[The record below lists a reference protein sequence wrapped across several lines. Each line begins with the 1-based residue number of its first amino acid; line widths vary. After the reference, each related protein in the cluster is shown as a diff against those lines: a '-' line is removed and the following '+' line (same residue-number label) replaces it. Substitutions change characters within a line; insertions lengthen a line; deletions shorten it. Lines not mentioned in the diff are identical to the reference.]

1 MLCHF
6 SDAVQQGQAACFLP
20 ERSST
25 MDIRQLK
32 YFLSVA
38 ETGLVTKAAE
48 QLHMTQSP
56 LSQQILALERE
67 LGVRLFRRTKK
78 HMELTEAGQVLRRR
92 AEQILSLQL
101 SALAEVRETAVGMKG
116 KLRLGLIPSS
126 GRLWLPSF
134 IRQFHEIYPLITF
147 DLRQGST
154 EYILELMRHHQID
167 LGFVRLPV
175 DDSLYR
181 TIKFPPERIVAASLR
196 SLLPE
201 SDGAVC
207 LNQCE
212 GRPLLVHRRYEN
224 IVRNYISREQGPL
237 SLFCISDE
245 LLPLLTWAASGLGI
259 ALVPEFAAKIYPNPA
274 LAFRVISQPSVD
286 TASALIWSR
295 HEELPRA
302 AAHFVEKVSL
312 QRENKLI

>member
-1 MLCHF
+1 
-6 SDAVQQGQAACFLP
+6 
-20 ERSST
+20 

-134 IRQFHEIYPLITF
+134 IRQFHKIYPLITF

-167 LGFVRLPV
+167 LGFVRLPA

-207 LNQCE
+207 LNQGE

-224 IVRNYISREQGPL
+224 IVRNYISREQCSL